1 MHIPATLDQ
10 ARSTL
15 AAMLGIAAAE
25 GLPAEIDHE
34 TIAAATRYIFH
45 LEPQFGLAGLTPLSP
60 YRQAE
65 FTADPD
71 LAAQAVSFAAIMAF
85 VDGTINP
92 AKLSAV
98 IKLADSL
105 GIRDEFVHDL
115 ARVALGDMKEAKA
128 HMIHANLESVT
139 GRAWATAEMG
149 PWLQPYEA
157 APDPALAARFHA
169 LARLPDN
176 TFGHAFAM
184 FYQANGYAYPGEPTA
199 LNFEFAVPHD
209 STHVLAGYDTSPRG
223 ELLTSTLTAT
233 MHRSHAMS
241 GHILPV
247 ILSWHLGIPLN
258 DVAGSATGAF
268 EPEEFFYAW
277 ARGEDTTAD
286 LFAPEWNFWSAA
298 IQPIDAVRE
307 AVGLFVAEDDDAA

>member
-1 MHIPATLDQ
+1 MHTPATLDQ

-15 AAMLGIAAAE
+15 AVMLGIAATE
-25 GLPAEIDHE
+25 GLPTEIDHE

-65 FTADPD
+65 LAEDPA
-71 LAAQAVSFAAIMAF
+71 LAAQAVSFAAVMAL

-92 AKLSAV
+92 AKLSGV
-98 IKLADSL
+98 VKLADSL
-105 GIRDEFVHDL
+105 GVKDEFVHDL
-115 ARVALGDMKEAKA
+115 ARIALGDLKDAKA
-128 HMIHANLESVT
+128 HMLLANLESVT
-139 GRAWATAEMG
+139 GRAWAAAEMG
-149 PWLQPYEA
+149 PWLQPYGGE
-157 APDPALAARFHA
+157 PDPALATRFHA
-169 LARLPDN
+169 LARLPEN

-233 MHRSHAMS
+233 MHRAHAMS
-241 GHILPV
+241 GHVLPV
-247 ILSWHLGIPLN
+247 MLSWHLGIPLN

-286 LFAPEWNFWSAA
+286 LFAPEWDFWSAA
-298 IQPIDAVRE
+298 IQPIEAVRE
-307 AVGLFVAEDDDAA
+307 AVGLFVATD

>member
-10 ARSTL
+10 ARNTL
-15 AAMLGIAAAE
+15 AVMLGIAATE
-25 GLPAEIDHE
+25 GTPTDIDHE

-65 FTADPD
+65 LAADPA
-71 LAAQAVSFAAIMAF
+71 LATQAVSFAALMAF
-85 VDGTINP
+85 VGGALDP
-92 AKLSAV
+92 AKLSAAV
-98 IKLADSL
+98 RLADQL
-105 GIRDEFVHDL
+105 GVRDDFVHDL
-115 ARVALGDMKEAKA
+115 ARLALGDMNDAKT

-139 GRAWATAEMG
+139 GRAWDSAEMG
-149 PWLQPYEA
+149 PWLQPYDA
-157 APDPALAARFHA
+157 QPDPALATRFHA
-169 LARLPDN
+169 LARLPEDA
-176 TFGHAFAM
+176 FGHAFAM
-184 FYQANGYAYPGEPTA
+184 FYQANNYAYPGEPTA

-209 STHVLAGYDTSPRG
+209 STHVLAGYDTSPHG

-241 GHILPV
+241 GHVLPV

-258 DVAGSATGAF
+258 DVAGAATGAF

-286 LFAPEWNFWSAA
+286 LFSPEWNFWSAA
-298 IQPIDAVRE
+298 IQPIAAVRE
-307 AVGLFVAEDDDAA
+307 AVGLTG

>member
-1 MHIPATLDQ
+1 MHTPATLDQ

-15 AAMLGIAAAE
+15 AVMLGIAATE
-25 GLPAEIDHE
+25 GLPTEIDHE

-60 YRQAE
+60 YRQTELAE
-65 FTADPD
+65 DPA
-71 LAAQAVSFAAIMAF
+71 LAAQAVSFAAVMAL

-92 AKLSAV
+92 AKLSGV
-98 IKLADSL
+98 VKLADSL
-105 GIRDEFVHDL
+105 GVKDEFVHDL
-115 ARVALGDMKEAKA
+115 ARIALGDLKDAKA
-128 HMIHANLESVT
+128 HMLLANLESVT
-139 GRAWATAEMG
+139 GRAWAAAEMG
-149 PWLQPYEA
+149 PWLQPYGGE
-157 APDPALAARFHA
+157 PDPALATRFHA
-169 LARLPDN
+169 LARLPEN

-233 MHRSHAMS
+233 MHRAHAMS
-241 GHILPV
+241 GHVLPV
-247 ILSWHLGIPLN
+247 MLSWHLGIPLN
-258 DVAGSATGAF
+258 DVAGSAIGAF

-286 LFAPEWNFWSAA
+286 LFAPEWDFWSAA
-298 IQPIDAVRE
+298 IQSIEAVRE
-307 AVGLFVAEDDDAA
+307 AVGLFVATD

>member
-15 AAMLGIAAAE
+15 AVMLGIAATE
-25 GLPAEIDHE
+25 GLPADIDHE
-34 TIAAATRYIFH
+34 TIAACTRYIFH

-60 YRQAE
+60 YRQVE
-65 FTADPD
+65 FTADPA
-71 LAAQAVSFAAIMAF
+71 LATQAVSFAAIMAF
-85 VDGTINP
+85 VGGTINP

-98 IKLADSL
+98 VKLADSL
-105 GIRDEFVHDL
+105 GVRDDFVHDL
-115 ARVALGDMKEAKA
+115 ARLALGDIKEAKA

-139 GRAWATAEMG
+139 GRAWTTAEMG
-149 PWLQPYEA
+149 PWLKPYDA
-157 APDPALAARFHA
+157 APDLALATRFHA

-184 FYQANGYAYPGEPTA
+184 FYQANGYSYPGEPTA

-233 MHRSHAMS
+233 MHRAHAMS
-241 GHILPV
+241 GHVLPV
-247 ILSWHLGIPLN
+247 ILSWHLGIALN
-258 DVAGSATGAF
+258 DVAGAATGALD
-268 EPEEFFYAW
+268 PEEFWHAW
-277 ARGEDTTAD
+277 ARGEAMTVDIFSPDWTLWEWAEWD
-286 LFAPEWNFWSAA
+286 L
-298 IQPIDAVRE
+298 E
-307 AVGLFVAEDDDAA
+307 ALRKEFNVSPAGPTRQ

>member
-15 AAMLGIAAAE
+15 AVMLGIAATE
-25 GLPAEIDHE
+25 GLPVEIDHA

-65 FTADPD
+65 LVADPA

-85 VDGTINP
+85 VGGTLDP

-98 IKLADSL
+98 VKLADQL
-105 GIRDEFVHDL
+105 AVRDDFVDVL
-115 ARVALGDMKEAKA
+115 ARLALGDMNDARA

-139 GRAWATAEMG
+139 GRAWDTADMG
-149 PWLQPYEA
+149 PWLQPYDAQPE
-157 APDPALAARFHA
+157 PALATRFHA
-169 LARLPDN
+169 LARLPED

-199 LNFEFAVPHD
+199 LNFEFSAPHD

-223 ELLTSTLTAT
+223 ELLTSVLTAT
-233 MHRSHAMS
+233 MHRSKAMS
-241 GHILPV
+241 GHVLPV
-247 ILSWHLGIPLN
+247 ILSWHLGIALN
-258 DVAGSATGAF
+258 DVAGAATGAF

-277 ARGEDTTAD
+277 ARGEDASAD
-286 LFAPEWNFWSAA
+286 LFSPEWNFWSAA
-298 IQPIDAVRE
+298 IQPIAAVRE
-307 AVGLFVAEDDDAA
+307 AVGLTD